1 MEREVKLLT
10 TMGKGYFEEIIWKKP
25 EIKPYEIEVK
35 AVMTG
40 VCRSDINMMQGQFGL
55 PLWMHGHEGL
65 GVVTEIGSQVRDVVV
80 GDYVATRGE
89 PAYADYYNAAIETYV
104 KVPNLNPK
112 YIVEPIACGIN
123 VFREVMLRA
132 DIFNGQRI
140 AIIGTGFLSH
150 VVYTNF
156 NLRGVWSGIDVIGN
170 YSKEFWIEEHSIEV
184 QPYPEGKYDIVIDLS
199 NNDISLTKDIYNPN
213 ALLVLASSKHPKVS
227 STFDYL
233 LWNAVTTVCPSPRT
247 PGFHACMLE
256 AVSQIETN
264 KLNVEKFWTRGYDR
278 TTEWQ
283 TAFLDSLA
291 RPAGFNRAY
300 IVWPH
305 NQN

>member
-1 MEREVKLLT
+1 MEREVRLLT
-10 TMGKGYFEEIIWKKP
+10 SASDQNYFEEIIWNKP
-25 EIKPYEIEVK
+25 EIKSYEIEVK

-40 VCRSDINMMQGQFGL
+40 ICRSDIDMMNNQFSL

-65 GVVTEIGSQVRDVVV
+65 GIVTEIGSQVRDVAV

-104 KVPNLNPK
+104 KVPELNPK

-150 VVYTNF
+150 VVYTNL
-156 NLRGVWSGIDVIGN
+156 NLRGIYTGIDVIGN
-170 YSKEFWIEEHSIEV
+170 YSKEFWMEEHSVEV
-184 QPYPEGKYDIVIDLS
+184 QPYPEGKYDVVIDLS

-213 ALLVLASSKHPKVS
+213 ALLVFASSKHPRVS

-233 LWNAVTTVCPSPRT
+233 LWNAVTMVCPSPRT
-247 PGFHACMLE
+247 FGFHACMLE
-256 AVSQIETN
+256 AVSQIETG
-264 KLNVEKFWTRGYDR
+264 KLNVSNFWTRGYDR
-278 TTEWQ
+278 DTEWQ
-283 TAFLDSLA
+283 SAFQDSLD
-291 RPAGFNRAY
+291 RPPGFNRAY
-300 IVWPH
+300 IYW
-305 NQN
+305 